1 MKDSFINLVCSELD
15 KLTESCG
22 EELRGHTLVF
32 PGRRAILF
40 FQKAWLERKGK
51 ATWVPEC
58 ITIQELFTSL
68 DRNKYVLADDLAL
81 CVELFNLIKDSK
93 EYSGLMGTA
102 LKSEFD
108 LFYPWGNTIISDFDD
123 LDKNCVDAKIVFGNM
138 QNLAEIEIDYLEE
151 EQKKMLEEYFNFSFE
166 SKQDMLEH
174 FVMLCSQLYNIYLDF
189 KASLKKKGWA
199 YEGMRSREIV
209 EAGELNLDPEMH
221 YSFIGFN
228 VLNKVDRILFKKIGK
243 QRTHFYWDY
252 DYLYSMSDEE
262 RERLMKKT
270 GNLLVAFEAGKHIRQ
285 NMFVYKYESAIEDKD
300 KTLFN
305 NFKNIKK
312 KVKFISTSTN
322 TAQAKYLTQY
332 IKDLYSSDLSDEEK
346 HDTAVVLCDE
356 NLLLP
361 VLHSLP
367 LKVGEDDFAVNVTM
381 GYPLSITPAG
391 SLLKAM
397 VQYQNYLTTY
407 GSDTVPLKM
416 ILPLLRHPYIS
427 AGHKEALNQALVW
440 QREKKFYLRMS
451 EIMAFKH
458 EDKALFDPLLSPVG
472 KDFSAYLDWIVLELK
487 YLSSVKSLTYGA
499 LLKESLYR
507 AYTLVVRLRTTLSSL
522 KGVSISAEM
531 IGRLL
536 TQLVSSTTI
545 PFHGEVDK
553 GLQVMGFLE
562 TRGLDFTNVVLMSA
576 GEGVLPPKANITSFI
591 PQSIRKAHELT
602 TLENQSSIYAY
613 YFYRLIQR
621 AKNVTILYN
630 GTPSLSS
637 TGQMSRFMMQ
647 LMIDTDLEIEEQ
659 NVETSIPS
667 IESSLIE
674 VEKDEMVMKELAR
687 YSDASEEKFLS
698 PSALNSYLDCQLKFY
713 FQQIMKIRP
722 KQEQEDFQ
730 NTDIG
735 TIFHGSM
742 EDIYSGQK
750 NCEITEDF
758 IKSLIKNDKKLS
770 EIVNNRINEEFF
782 RNKHVPE
789 SDYSGRMQIHKE
801 MIVIYVK
808 KQLARD
814 LRHCP
819 FHYIESEGR
828 HIMQLELS
836 DGTRIRLGGLIDRVD
851 TKDGCLRVVDYK
863 TGGSPEKVSD
873 FSSMLDSS
881 LPHEKRAHYAL
892 QTAIYSLILHKE
904 KACAVIPSLSYV
916 AKLKMNMDDDDQ
928 GTIPFGND
936 KRQLEI
942 SSLNANEFQDEL
954 ASAIDSIFDT
964 SIPFRQTP
972 CVENCSFCDFKNICR
987 RA

>member
-1 MKDSFINLVCSELD
+1 MKDSFINLVCTELG
-15 KLTESCG
+15 KLTETCG

-68 DRNKYVLADDLAL
+68 DKSKYVLADDLAL

-93 EYSGLMGTA
+93 KYSGLMGTA

-123 LDKNCVDAKIVFGNM
+123 LDKNCVNAEIVFGNM
-138 QNLAEIEIDYLEE
+138 QNLAEINSDYLEE

-166 SKQDMLEH
+166 SKQEMLEH
-174 FVMLCSQLYNIYLDF
+174 FVQLCSQLYNIYLDF
-189 KASLKKKGWA
+189 KALLKEKGWA

-209 EAGELNLDPEMH
+209 EAEDLNLDPEMH

-228 VLNKVDRILFKKIGK
+228 VLNEVDRKLFKHIGK

-252 DYLYSMSDEE
+252 DYLYSMSDDE

-270 GNLLVAFEAGKHIRQ
+270 GDLLVAFEAGKHIRK
-285 NMFVYKYESAIEDKD
+285 NMFVNKYESAIKDKD

-305 NFKNIKK
+305 NFKNVKK

-322 TAQAKYLTQY
+322 TAQAKYLTKY
-332 IKDLYSSDLSDEEK
+332 IEDLYKSDMSDEEK
-346 HDTAVVLCDE
+346 RDTAVVLCDE
-356 NLLLP
+356 NMLLP

-367 LKVGEDDFAVNVTM
+367 SKLGDNDLVVNVTM

-397 VQYQNYLTTY
+397 VQYQNYLATY
-407 GSDTVPLKM
+407 GSETVPLNM

-427 AGHKEALNQALVW
+427 VGHSRALNQALTW
-440 QREKKFYLRMS
+440 QREKQFYLRMS
-451 EIMAFKH
+451 EVMSLEH
-458 EDKALFDPLLSPVG
+458 EGKPLFNPLLSYVG
-472 KDFSAYLDWIVLELK
+472 NDFSSYLDWMIAELK
-487 YLSSVKSLTYGA
+487 FLSSVKSLTYDA

-507 AYTLVVRLRTTLSSL
+507 AYTLVVRLKTTLSSL
-522 KGVSISAEM
+522 VGVSISAEM
-531 IGRLL
+531 IGKLL
-536 TQLVSSTTI
+536 SQLISSTTI

-562 TRGLDFTNVVLMSA
+562 TRGLDFTNVVLVSA

-591 PQSIRKAHELT
+591 PQTIREAQGLT

-621 AKNVTILYN
+621 AKNITILYN
-630 GTPSLSS
+630 GTPSLTS

-647 LMIDTDLEIEEQ
+647 LKIDTDLEIEEQ

-674 VEKDEMVMKELAR
+674 VEKDEMIMKELGR
-687 YSDASEEKFLS
+687 YSDPKEKKYLS
-698 PSALNSYLDCQLKFY
+698 PSAFNTYLDCQLKFY

-722 KQEQEDFQ
+722 KQDQEDFQ

-735 TIFHGSM
+735 KIFHGSM
-742 EDIYSGQK
+742 EDIYRGQE
-750 NCEITEDF
+750 NCEITEEYIRQF
-758 IKSLIKNDKKLS
+758 MMNDKKLS
-770 EIVNNRINEEFF
+770 EIVNNRINTEFF
-782 RNKHVPE
+782 KGKHVEE
-789 SDYSGRMQIHKE
+789 SDYSGKMQIHKE

-808 KQLARD
+808 KQLSRD

-819 FHYIESEGR
+819 FYYIESEKE
-828 HIMQLELS
+828 HVMDVELS
-836 DGTRIRLGGLIDRVD
+836 NGTKIGLGGLIDRVD
-851 TKDGCLRVVDYK
+851 MKDDCLRVVDYK

-873 FSSMLDSS
+873 FFSMVDSD
-881 LPHEKRAHYAL
+881 LPHDKRGHYAL

-904 KACAVIPSLSYV
+904 RGCSVVPSLSYV
-916 AKLKMNMDDDDQ
+916 AKLKMNMEDDDQ
-928 GTIPFGND
+928 GIISFG
-936 KRQLEI
+936 KEHGALEI
-942 SSLNANEFQDEL
+942 NSQNADEFLNTIMPAME
-954 ASAIDSIFDT
+954 SIFDP
-964 SIPFRQTP
+964 SVSFCQTP
-972 CVENCSFCDFKNICR
+972 YVENCSYCDFRNICR
-987 RA
+987 KG